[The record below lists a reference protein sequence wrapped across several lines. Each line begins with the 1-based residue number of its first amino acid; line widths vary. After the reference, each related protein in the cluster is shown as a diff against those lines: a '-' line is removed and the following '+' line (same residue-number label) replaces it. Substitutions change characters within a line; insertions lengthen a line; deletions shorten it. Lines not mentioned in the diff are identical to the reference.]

1 MQLLE
6 RDVELGAIRRAI
18 DRAREGE
25 GGLLAF
31 EGPAGIG
38 KTRLLRAAQA
48 LAEEQG
54 LLVLVARGGELES
67 EFPHAVVRQLVERPL
82 LAATPEERA
91 AALVGPAATAAAA
104 LGLTGEAPPEEV
116 AGKAAGDRTFAVL
129 HGLYWLV
136 ANLAAD
142 RPVLLCVDDVQ
153 WADAPSL
160 RFLVYLARRLEGLPV
175 LTLVTVRS
183 GERGADPQLLHEL
196 LADAA
201 AELVTPRPLSTEAAA
216 ELLRSLLDRDV
227 DRAFAETCHQ
237 VTSGNPFLLRQLADA
252 VRADGVD
259 PSAEAAD
266 RVRALGPRTVARSIL
281 LRLGHQSEAASRLA
295 RVLAV
300 LGVEAPLRDAAA
312 LADLDPAEAARAAD
326 DLRAIDVLDIGA
338 DPAFV
343 HPIVRSAIY
352 ADIPQAERGA
362 MHAAAARV
370 LLADGAL
377 PRDVAPHLLSAD
389 PAGDPEVA
397 ATLRQAAARAQLEGA
412 PGISVRFLERALD
425 EPPPEADR
433 PDVMYELGRAHLVA
447 GDTAAAARVLEQSV
461 RATKDPVQRVERHI
475 PLGRALAAA
484 KGAAAAIEA
493 LEEGI
498 ALAEGIDSELALRVE
513 AELAAI
519 GVLRDTFS
527 QGLGK
532 RLERYADL
540 PGETAA
546 QCLVL
551 ANLARHATL
560 SDRPATEAAELAMRA
575 ISGGLLLREEGAESI
590 PLHHALFVL
599 LLCDEIAA
607 ARSTLASAFADA
619 RNGGSVFGVGV
630 CSLTSAFVALRAG
643 ELMVAE
649 AEARAALA
657 AFGGHAA
664 YWPIPVAVMVHSLV
678 ERAEPEAAEDVLREH
693 DALRAMPDML
703 SSSRLLIARA
713 ALRSNQERHDEALAD
728 LMEVAERESRWGIR
742 DIEIGWRSL
751 AALVHWRRGDES
763 EAQRLAAEHLEL
775 ARGWG
780 TETAVG
786 GALRMKG
793 LVGPLDDESL
803 RCLEEAVEHL
813 NRSPALLE
821 RARAL
826 IDLGAALRRRGR
838 RTEAREPLRDG
849 VELARS
855 IQGIALAERGHEELI
870 AAGARPRRLQ
880 FSGADSLTA
889 SERRVAELAAG
900 GLGNRDIAQTLFV
913 TIKTVENHLARAYQ
927 KLGINSRAA
936 LPDALGSVQP
946 VG

>member
-1 MQLLE
+1 MELLE
-6 RDVELGAIRRAI
+6 RDVELGAIRRALG
-18 DRAREGE
+18 RAREGE
-25 GGLLAF
+25 GGLLGF

-48 LAEEQG
+48 LAEEQD
-54 LLVLVARGGELES
+54 LLVLVARGGELET
-67 EFPHAVVRQLVERPL
+67 EFPHGIVRQLVERPL
-82 LAATPEERA
+82 LAATPEARA
-91 AALVGPAATAAAA
+91 AALTGPAAVAAAA
-104 LGLTGEAPPEEV
+104 LGVADEA
-116 AGKAAGDRTFAVL
+116 AAPAAEGADDRAFAVL

-175 LTLVTVRS
+175 LTVVTVRS

-201 AELVTPRPLSTEAAA
+201 AELITPRPLSEAAAA

-227 DRAFAETCHQ
+227 DRAFAATCHQ
-237 VTSGNPFLLRQLADA
+237 VTNGNPFLLRQLADA

-259 PSAEAAD
+259 PTSAAAD

-281 LRLGHQSEAASRLA
+281 LRLGHQSDAAARLA
-295 RVLAV
+295 RALAV

-312 LADLDPAEAARAAD
+312 LAGLDPADAARAAD
-326 DLRAIDVLDIGA
+326 ELRAIDMLDQGA

-370 LLADGAL
+370 LLSDGAL

-397 ATLRQAAARAQLEGA
+397 ATLRQAATRAQLEGA
-412 PGISVRFLERALD
+412 PAIAVRFLERAID

-461 RATKDPVQRVERHI
+461 RATKDPRQRAQRHI

-484 KGAAAAIEA
+484 EGAAAAIAA

-498 ALAEGIDSELALRVE
+498 ALAEEIDRDLALRVE

-527 QGLGK
+527 QGLGE
-532 RLERYADL
+532 RLERYAHL
-540 PGETAA
+540 PGTSAA
-546 QCLVL
+546 ECLVL
-551 ANLARHATL
+551 ANLARHAAL
-560 SDRPATEAAELAMRA
+560 SDRTAAEAAEIAKRA
-575 ISGGLLLREEGAESI
+575 IGGGLLLHEEGAESI

-599 LLCDEIAA
+599 LLCDEVDL
-607 ARSTLASAFADA
+607 ARTTLENAFADA
-619 RNGGSVFGVGV
+619 RDGGSVFGVGV
-630 CSLTSAFVALRAG
+630 CSLTSAFIALRCG

-664 YWPIPVAVMVHSLV
+664 YWPIPVSVMVHSLV
-678 ERAEPEAAEDVLREH
+678 ERADLEAAEDVLREY

-713 ALRSNQERHDEALAD
+713 TLRLQQERHDEALAD
-728 LMEVAERESRWGIR
+728 LVEVGEREARWGIR

-751 AALVHWRRGDES
+751 AALVHWHRGDEP
-763 EAQRLAAEHLEL
+763 EAQRLAGEHLEL

-780 TETAVG
+780 TATAIG
-786 GALRMKG
+786 GALRMAG
-793 LVGPLDDESL
+793 LVGPLDDASL
-803 RCLEEAVEHL
+803 RCMEEAVEHL
-813 NRSPALLE
+813 QRSPAVLE

-838 RTEAREPLRDG
+838 RTDAREPLRQG

-855 IQGIALAERGHEELI
+855 IQALALAERGHEELI

-880 FSGADSLTA
+880 FSGAESLTA
-889 SERRVAELAAG
+889 SERRVAELAAAG
-900 GLGNRDIAQTLFV
+900 HGNREIAQTLFV

-927 KLGINSRAA
+927 KLGIKSRGE
-936 LPDALGSVQP
+936 LPQALGTPQP
-946 VG
+946 VA